1 MGRYSLDNG
10 GEGGGSERRGW
21 HALPSPVHVPAE
33 SSHADRGYWLQL
45 YQHPYYLEV
54 AMPDEE
60 KFMERSSVLIM
71 AGDEEDKIRD
81 HKAV

>member
-1 MGRYSLDNG
+1 
-10 GEGGGSERRGW
+10 
-21 HALPSPVHVPAE
+21 
-33 SSHADRGYWLQL
+33 
-45 YQHPYYLEV
+45 
-54 AMPDEE
+54 MPDEE